1 MLTTASTPT
10 ANGAGRL
17 PPGHARRHR
26 HPVPQRRPAGWPLHV
41 DAGVGQGGREH
52 PEHLG
57 AAGWPG
63 HAEGVLGIGREGKG
77 VTLLERDLL
86 RCDGELQLPG
96 QDEDELNVRGQRV
109 GLVPAAAARLDV
121 AEDGLDPLL
130 AGRLPPKLMGG

>member
-1 MLTTASTPT
+1 M
-10 ANGAGRL
+10 
-17 PPGHARRHR
+17 
-26 HPVPQRRPAGWPLHV
+26 
-41 DAGVGQGGREH
+41 
-52 PEHLG
+52 
-57 AAGWPG
+57 
-63 HAEGVLGIGREGKG
+63 LGIGREGKG